1 MVAKHPENI
10 KKMSEEVNNKPKRS
24 VKPLRRMLPFLAR
37 YKLLV
42 LGALVSLVAAAT
54 TALMV
59 PIAVRRMVDNG
70 FSTDN
75 STFINNYFGM
85 LVLLA
90 LMLALASGLRYF
102 FVITLGERVV
112 ADLRNAVF
120 DHVTKLSQDFFDRSN
135 SGEIV
140 SRLSADT
147 TQIKSAVGATAS
159 VALRNIIMGLGAVG
173 MMVVTSPKL
182 SALVI
187 GAIPLIVLPLIA
199 FGRSVRRRS
208 RAAQDMLANA
218 NSYAGEQISAM
229 RTLQAFTNEKMVIGR
244 FAKAVENAFAAARS
258 SVFARAILTSFA
270 IFMVF
275 SSVVGVLWF
284 GSNDVLS
291 GTMSAG
297 QLGQFLLYAVFAA
310 SSLGQLSEVW
320 GELAQAAGATE
331 RLTEILDEVPAIA
344 APSNPV
350 ALPVPALGEI
360 SFENV
365 IFHYP
370 ARPEKAALAG
380 LDFSVKP
387 GESVA
392 IVGPSGAGKSTIFS
406 LLLRYYDP
414 QSGTIRVD
422 GVALPEADPLAIRG
436 RMAVVPQDVAIFAS
450 TLRENIAFGRP
461 DATDEDIIAAAKAA
475 LAHDFIMAL
484 EKGYDT
490 LVGERGMTLSGGQ
503 RQRIAIARAILRDA
517 PILLLDEATSAL
529 DAESEMLVQKGLEHL
544 MTGRTTLVVAHRLAT
559 VLKADRILV
568 VDEGRIIEEGTHA
581 SLVQKDGVYARL
593 AKLQFEAGAGVFSQE
608 SVFSKE
614 DAAE

>member
-42 LGALVSLVAAAT
+42 LGALISLVAAAT
-54 TALMV
+54 TTLMV

-75 STFINNYFGM
+75 SSFINNYFGM

-344 APSNPV
+344 APKNPV

-365 IFHYP
+365 VFHYP

-422 GVALPEADPLAIRG
+422 GVSLPEADPLAIRG

-581 SLVQKDGVYARL
+581 SLVQKNGVYARL
-593 AKLQFEAGAGVFSQE
+593 AKLQFEAGAGVFTKE
-608 SVFSKE
+608 SVFAKE
-614 DAAE
+614 VAE

>member
-1 MVAKHPENI
+1 
-10 KKMSEEVNNKPKRS
+10 MSEEVNNKPKRS

-42 LGALVSLVAAAT
+42 LGALISLVAAAT
-54 TALMV
+54 TTLMV

-75 STFINNYFGM
+75 SSFINNYFGM

-344 APSNPV
+344 APKNPV

-365 IFHYP
+365 VFHYP

-422 GVALPEADPLAIRG
+422 GVSLPEADPLAIRG

-581 SLVQKDGVYARL
+581 SLVQKNGVYARL
-593 AKLQFEAGAGVFSQE
+593 AKLQFEAGAGVFTKE
-608 SVFSKE
+608 SVFAKE
-614 DAAE
+614 VAE